1 MKIGRIYVVVA
12 MHGDEP
18 FGLKVL
24 AHLRQLG
31 DDRIVRQVGHP
42 EAVAKRKEYLEDN
55 LNRCF
60 GPKAHDSKEARIA
73 KHLLKD
79 ISKVKPDLIID
90 IHTAECAVGKSAV
103 IAKLNKD
110 LIEVACR
117 LGVDYVIEGNKAV
130 TSRTLFGQFPAKA
143 ILLEYGRGLRSDNLA
158 RSIAEQITALLGL
171 AKPKAKRNLKVYSK
185 TRTIKKAEANGLNL
199 KNYTFNKKLGGYP
212 YLVGKNTY
220 QKYESFVGFLAQ
232 KVTEV

>member
-1 MKIGRIYVVVA
+1 MKIGKIYTVA
-12 MHGDEP
+12 ALHGDEP

-60 GPKAHDSKEARIA
+60 GPKTPDSKEARVAKHILRDIA
-73 KHLLKD
+73 K
-79 ISKVKPDLIID
+79 VGPDLIID

-103 IAKLNKD
+103 IAKINPV
-110 LIEVACR
+110 LIEIAR
-117 LGVDYVIEGNKAV
+117 QLGVDYVIECDKGLA
-130 TSRTLFGQFPAKA
+130 SRTLFGQFPTRA
-143 ILLEYGRGLRSDNLA
+143 ILLEYGRGLRSDKLA
-158 RSIAEQITALLGL
+158 HLIAERITALLS
-171 AKPKAKRNLKVYSK
+171 PINPTTNRNLKVYSNTRIINK
-185 TRTIKKAEANGLNL
+185 TEANGLKL
-199 KNYTFNKKLGGYP
+199 RNYIFNRKLGGYP

-220 QKYESFVGFLAQ
+220 YKYESFVGFLA
-232 KVTEV
+232 KEKTLL